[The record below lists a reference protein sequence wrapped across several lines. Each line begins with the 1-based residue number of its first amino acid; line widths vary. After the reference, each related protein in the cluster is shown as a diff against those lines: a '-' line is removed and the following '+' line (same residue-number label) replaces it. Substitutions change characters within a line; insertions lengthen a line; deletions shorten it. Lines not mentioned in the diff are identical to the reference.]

1 MALSPRTADTPGEGW
16 TVEHS
21 EQVGRKLLFP
31 SQYTGLRS
39 VFMLKEPTW
48 EEDPQ
53 WYIHPSPDIQ
63 LG

>member
-31 SQYTGLRS
+31 SQYAGLRS

-48 EEDPQ
+48 E
-53 WYIHPSPDIQ
+53 
-63 LG
+63 